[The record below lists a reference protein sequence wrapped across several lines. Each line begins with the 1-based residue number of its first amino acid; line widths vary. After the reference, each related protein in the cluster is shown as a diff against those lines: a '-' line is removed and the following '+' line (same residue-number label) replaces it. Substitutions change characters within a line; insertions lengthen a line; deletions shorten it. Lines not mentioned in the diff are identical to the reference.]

1 MIVRCHEYH
10 VPVQAPAKDKER
22 DPDPHGE
29 QLART
34 EDPLGE
40 AAKLVQRLRTHSGDR
55 LKTHELAFEV
65 QEPITYS
72 REPVKVGTRIAEK
85 RDKAMDS

>member
-1 MIVRCHEYH
+1 MSCE
-10 VPVQAPAKDKER
+10 PVQAPAKDKEK

-40 AAKLVQRLRTHSGDR
+40 AAKLVQRLREHSGDR

-65 QEPITYS
+65 
-72 REPVKVGTRIAEK
+72 
-85 RDKAMDS
+85 

>member
-1 MIVRCHEYH
+1 MW
-10 VPVQAPAKDKER
+10 PVKNPSINLQAPAKEKEK

-29 QLART
+29 KLAQV

-40 AAKLVQRLRTHSGDR
+40 AMKLLQRLREYSGGR

-65 QEPITYS
+65 TF
-72 REPVKVGTRIAEK
+72 
-85 RDKAMDS
+85 

>member
-1 MIVRCHEYH
+1 M
-10 VPVQAPAKDKER
+10 PPQAPAKDKEK

-40 AAKLVQRLRTHSGDR
+40 AAKLVQRLREHSGNR

-65 QEPITYS
+65 LNSAPS
-72 REPVKVGTRIAEK
+72 PFKPASIAHNVLGAE
-85 RDKAMDS
+85 